1 MGDTIPIT
9 PPTGFLGAGRT
20 TLLDCLPDRPGLADA
35 AVVIDGFGGVGL
47 DHSPVETPCDE
58 GVLASAG
65 CLYCTVPEHH
75 RCVRGDFR
83 RTLTP
88 GWRGTVQ
95 CGLCDHPTSLRRYAC
110 IMLFSRSRVVPN

>member
-58 GVLASAG
+58 GVLSV
-65 CLYCTVPEHH
+65 LH
-75 RCVRGDFR
+75 RARAPSLRQRGFQKDADSRLARHCAMRFMR
-83 RTLTP
+83 SSNAT
-88 GWRGTVQ
+88 
-95 CGLCDHPTSLRRYAC
+95 TSLRMHYAVFTFPC
-110 IMLFSRSRVVPN
+110 GS